1 MGNNRSHKVTVR
13 LVTDSQEYPVRA
25 GQSVLEAL
33 LPVHQQ
39 RIEAGCHGGGCGVC
53 KIRVVSG
60 QYRRGVMSRA
70 HISTDEALADYALA
84 CRTYPESSLTIEV
97 CRELPA
103 KLCHRF
109 GALAE
114 R

>member
-1 MGNNRSHKVTVR
+1 MLTVKLAADPR
-13 LVTDSQEYPVRA
+13 EYSVGA

-39 RIEAGCHGGGCGVC
+39 QIEAGCHGGGCGVC
-53 KIRVVSG
+53 KIRVLSG
-60 QYRRGVMSRA
+60 QYRRGVMSCA
-70 HISTDEALADYALA
+70 HISTTEAQDDYTLA
-84 CRTYPESSLTIEV
+84 CRTYPESNLTIEV

-103 KLCHRF
+103 KLCKRF